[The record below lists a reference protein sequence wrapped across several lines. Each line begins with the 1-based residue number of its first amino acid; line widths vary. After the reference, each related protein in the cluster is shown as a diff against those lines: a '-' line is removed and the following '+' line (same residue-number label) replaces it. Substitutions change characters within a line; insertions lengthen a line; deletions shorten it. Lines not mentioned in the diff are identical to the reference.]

1 VGRNPREE
9 KGGNYGPTAGSAPLS
24 MNPYGMILAE
34 NERFIEVFAD
44 TRHGE
49 ILGIRIIGTAAS
61 EMAGWAVLAIQM
73 EPTLENLA
81 KVPFP
86 TPP

>member
-1 VGRNPREE
+1 
-9 KGGNYGPTAGSAPLS
+9 

-61 EMAGWAVLAIQM
+61 EMAG
-73 EPTLENLA
+73 
-81 KVPFP
+81 
-86 TPP
+86 